1 MPPRRHHYRI
11 FTVILEKEAD
21 GGYSVHCPA
30 LPGCVSQG
38 EDRRAALANIKEAI
52 GLVWPLL
59 EKKGEPPAA
68 ETPALLSKE
77 LRHILKG
84 REQDGLP
91 FAGVSLEA
99 VKVSVKGV
107 RE

>member
-1 MPPRRHHYRI
+1 MPRRHCQ

-30 LPGCVSQG
+30 LPGCMSQG
-38 EDRRAALANIKEAI
+38 DDRRAALANIKEAI
-52 GLVWPLL
+52 GLVLPAL
-59 EKKGEPPAA
+59 ERKGETPDV
-68 ETPALLSKE
+68 ETPALLAQE

-91 FAGVSLEA
+91 FAGVSLA
-99 VKVSVKGV
+99 QVKVSLKG

>member
-1 MPPRRHHYRI
+1 MPPRSHRT

-52 GLVWPLL
+52 GLVLTLP
-59 EKKGEPPAA
+59 EKKGSTPRP

-77 LRHILKG
+77 LRHILRG

-91 FAGVSLEA
+91 LAGVSLEPVKIS
-99 VKVSVKGV
+99 VKVARAG
-107 RE
+107 

>member
-1 MPPRRHHYRI
+1 MPPHHHRQ

-38 EDRRAALANIKEAI
+38 DDRRAALSNIKEAI
-52 GLVWPLL
+52 GLVLPVL
-59 EKKGEPPAA
+59 EGKGETPAA
-68 ETPALLSKE
+68 ETPALLSQE

-91 FAGVSLEA
+91 FAGVALA
-99 VKVSVKGV
+99 QAKVSLQDRG
-107 RE
+107 

>member
-1 MPPRRHHYRI
+1 MSPLRHSRI

-38 EDRRAALANIKEAI
+38 EDRRAALANIKEAVE
-52 GLVWPLL
+52 LVWPLL
-59 EKKGEPPAA
+59 EKKGDAPAA

-91 FAGVSLEA
+91 FAGVSLEG
-99 VKVSVKGV
+99 VKVSVK
-107 RE
+107 

>member
-1 MPPRRHHYRI
+1 MQRYHRK
-11 FTVILEKEAD
+11 FTVILEKEMD

-38 EDRRAALANIKEAI
+38 DDRRTALSNIKEAI
-52 GLVWPLL
+52 GLVLPVL
-59 EKKGEPPAA
+59 EREGNTPAA
-68 ETPALLSKE
+68 ETPALLSRE

-91 FAGVSLEA
+91 FAGVSLA
-99 VKVSVKGV
+99 SVKVSLKA